1 MMQKKI
7 YHDQKQ
13 PWRKDSSN
21 QFVIPYL
28 IENTAGIQGK
38 DLEARTEAET
48 MEEHASGTQVIAGM
62 VTFSYFSYK
71 TQDCLPIGGT
81 IHNRLVSQKTKIVL
95 IDIPTG

>member
-1 MMQKKI
+1 MEGRI
-7 YHDQKQ
+7 HLINL
-13 PWRKDSSN
+13 S
-21 QFVIPYL
+21 IPYL
-28 IENTAGIQGK
+28 IENRARIQGK

-48 MEEHASGTQVIAGM
+48 MEAHASGTQVIAGM

-81 IHNRLVSQKTKIVL
+81 IHNRLVSQKTKKTKKKPKIVL

>member
-1 MMQKKI
+1 MTKSNLGG
-7 YHDQKQ
+7 
-13 PWRKDSSN
+13 KDSSN

-28 IENTAGIQGK
+28 IENRAGIQGK

-81 IHNRLVSQKTKIVL
+81 IHNRLVAQKKKQKQNRK
-95 IDIPTG
+95 